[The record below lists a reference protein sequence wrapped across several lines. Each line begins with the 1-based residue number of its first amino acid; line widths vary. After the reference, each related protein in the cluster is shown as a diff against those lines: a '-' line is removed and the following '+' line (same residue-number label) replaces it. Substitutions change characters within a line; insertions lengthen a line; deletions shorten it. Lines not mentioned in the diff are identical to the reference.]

1 MILSSRTAIRRTA
14 NASCPCSTVI
24 SPSMAVRPVRRPP
37 MAAMPLPLAPSTK
50 QSITGGT
57 DRWLKIP
64 LDLSQPPVTYAV
76 QALDIV
82 RKTPTI
88 TFFRPTTSRLQ
99 RDKLGANGAP
109 ARAGTSCCA
118 STGRRVLLRQ
128 DLGEARRNRAAALTG
143 LCWAAVRELPLGAIV
158 GAQCYRSNIPGRRG
172 I

>member
-1 MILSSRTAIRRTA
+1 MILSSRTATRRTA

-37 MAAMPLPLAPSTK
+37 MAAMALLAPSTK

-88 TFFRPTTSRLQ
+88 TFFRPTTGRLQ

-118 STGRRVLLRQ
+118 STGRT
-128 DLGEARRNRAAALTG
+128 AALPG

-158 GAQCYRSNIPGRRG
+158 GAQCYRPTSPVGAAFRG
-172 I
+172 AATLTELS